1 MVDLTGDKGYILRY
15 IDNEYH
21 IKSNIQ
27 RQ

>member
-21 IKSNIQ
+21 IKS
-27 RQ
+27 